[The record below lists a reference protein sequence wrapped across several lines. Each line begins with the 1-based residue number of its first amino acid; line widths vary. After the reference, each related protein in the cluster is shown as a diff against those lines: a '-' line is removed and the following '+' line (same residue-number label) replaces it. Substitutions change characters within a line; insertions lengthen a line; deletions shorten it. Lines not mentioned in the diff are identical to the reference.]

1 MEKLDSRTG
10 RGATRVMLSVFDG
23 MRMSVVWRG
32 LYARARART
41 RRGEAGQAGQM
52 RWEIGSHDQ
61 VMRRLSGMF
70 ARRTTMHE
78 ARRRVTQTMV
88 RRKLV
93 NLKILL

>member
-1 MEKLDSRTG
+1 
-10 RGATRVMLSVFDG
+10 VMLSVFDG

-70 ARRTTMHE
+70 AQAQDSDDNARHE
-78 ARRRVTQTMV
+78 DTRHVV
-88 RRKLV
+88 G
-93 NLKILL
+93 